1 MKKTLLAGLGAL
13 LALSACNQKNETEE
27 AHKQAIAD
35 ASKVELQNAVAD
47 RDQLFLLVNEI
58 SQGMDQIKDLENIL
72 TVNANA
78 GGETPSQREQIQ
90 ADIASIQKALQER
103 REKLAELEKKLNNS
117 TLTNN
122 NLRSTIATL
131 RNQIDTQSN
140 EIESLKTNLTAA
152 KARIGELNTAV
163 DSLNTTV
170 TTVTA
175 QKDEAEQQSVD
186 LANELNT
193 CFYAVGSKKEL
204 KDNEI
209 IETGFLRKTKIM
221 EGDFDRNFFTTAD
234 KRTLTTIPLHSDKAK
249 VLTNQPESSY
259 VIEDMDGQKVLR
271 ITNPASFWSL
281 SNYLVVQIN

>member
-13 LALSACNQKNETEE
+13 LVLGACTQKDESEE

-58 SQGMDQIKDLENIL
+58 SQGMDQIKALENIL
-72 TVNANA
+72 TVNSTVN
-78 GGETPSQREQIQ
+78 GETPSQREQIQ

-103 REKLAELEKKLNNS
+103 REKLAELEKKLNSSN
-117 TLTNN
+117 LTNN
-122 NLRSTIATL
+122 NLRNTIATL
-131 RNQIDTQSN
+131 RNQIDSQAS
-140 EIESLKTNLTAA
+140 EIETLKSSLTAA
-152 KARIGELNTAV
+152 NNRIGELNTAV

-170 TTVTA
+170 TTVTE
-175 QKDEAEQQSVD
+175 QKDKAEQQSVD

-193 CFYAVGSKKEL
+193 CYYAVGSKKEL
-204 KDNEI
+204 KENGI

-234 KRTLTTIPLHSDKAK
+234 KRTLITIPLHSNKAK

-259 VIEDMDGQKVLR
+259 VIEDQGGQKVIR
-271 ITNPASFWSL
+271 VTNPDSFWSL
-281 SNYLVVQIN
+281 SNYLVVQID

>member
-271 ITNPASFWSL
+271 ITNPASVWSL

>member
-13 LALSACNQKNETEE
+13 LVLGACTQKDESEE

-58 SQGMDQIKDLENIL
+58 SQGMDQIKALENIL
-72 TVNANA
+72 TVNSTVN
-78 GGETPSQREQIQ
+78 GETPSQREQIQ

-103 REKLAELEKKLNNS
+103 REKLAELEKKLNSSN
-117 TLTNN
+117 LTNN
-122 NLRSTIATL
+122 NLRNTIATL
-131 RNQIDTQSN
+131 RNQIDSQAS
-140 EIESLKTNLTAA
+140 EIETLKSSLTAA
-152 KARIGELNTAV
+152 NNRIGELNTAV

-170 TTVTA
+170 TTVTE
-175 QKDEAEQQSVD
+175 QKDKAEQQSVD

-193 CFYAVGSKKEL
+193 CYYAVGSKKEL
-204 KDNEI
+204 KENGI

-234 KRTLTTIPLHSDKAK
+234 KRTLTTIPLHSNKAK

-259 VIEDMDGQKVLR
+259 VIEDQGGQKVIR
-271 ITNPASFWSL
+271 VTNPDSFWSL
-281 SNYLVVQIN
+281 SNYLVVQVD

>member
-259 VIEDMDGQKVLR
+259 VIEDVDGQKVLR

-281 SNYLVVQIN
+281 STTR

>member
-1 MKKTLLAGLGAL
+1 MKKTLLAGLSAL
-13 LALSACNQKNETEE
+13 LVLGACTQKDESEE

-58 SQGMDQIKDLENIL
+58 SQGMDQIKALENIL
-72 TVNANA
+72 TVNAGVN
-78 GGETPSQREQIQ
+78 GETPSQREQIQ
-90 ADIASIQKALQER
+90 SDIAAIQKALQER

-122 NLRSTIATL
+122 NLRNTIATL
-131 RNQIDTQSN
+131 RNQIDSQAG
-140 EIESLKTNLTAA
+140 EIETLKGSLNEAT
-152 KARIGELNTAV
+152 ARIGQLNTAV

-170 TTVTA
+170 TEVTE
-175 QKDEAEQQSVD
+175 QKEVAEQQSVD

-193 CFYAVGSKKEL
+193 CYYAIGSKKEL
-204 KDNEI
+204 KENGI

-249 VLTNQPESSY
+249 VLTNQPEASY
-259 VIEDMDGQKVLR
+259 VIEADGAQKVLR

-281 SNYLVVQIN
+281 SNYLVIQID

>member
-13 LALSACNQKNETEE
+13 LVLGACTQKDESEE

-58 SQGMDQIKDLENIL
+58 SQGMDQIKALENIL
-72 TVNANA
+72 TVNSTVN
-78 GGETPSQREQIQ
+78 GETPSQREQIQ

-103 REKLAELEKKLNNS
+103 REKLAELEKKLNSSN
-117 TLTNN
+117 LTNN
-122 NLRSTIATL
+122 NLRNTIATL
-131 RNQIDTQSN
+131 RNQIDSQAS
-140 EIESLKTNLTAA
+140 EIETLKSSLTAA
-152 KARIGELNTAV
+152 NNRIGELNTAV

-170 TTVTA
+170 TTVTE
-175 QKDEAEQQSVD
+175 QKDKAEQQSVD

-193 CFYAVGSKKEL
+193 CYYAVGSKKEL
-204 KDNEI
+204 KENGI

-234 KRTLTTIPLHSDKAK
+234 KRTLTTMPLHSNKAK

-259 VIEDMDGQKVLR
+259 VIEDQGGQKVIR
-271 ITNPASFWSL
+271 VTNPDSFWSL
-281 SNYLVVQIN
+281 SNYLVVQID

>member
-163 DSLNTTV
+163 DSLNTAV

-259 VIEDMDGQKVLR
+259 VIEDVDGQKVLR

>member
-140 EIESLKTNLTAA
+140 EIESLKTILTAA

-259 VIEDMDGQKVLR
+259 VIEDVDGQKVLR

-281 SNYLVVQIN
+281 RNYLVVKFN

>member
-58 SQGMDQIKDLENIL
+58 SQGTDQIKDLENIL

-259 VIEDMDGQKVLR
+259 VIEDVDGQKVLR

>member
-140 EIESLKTNLTAA
+140 EIESLKANLTAA

-259 VIEDMDGQKVLR
+259 VIEDVDGQKVLR

>member
-259 VIEDMDGQKVLR
+259 VIEDVDGQKVLR
-271 ITNPASFWSL
+271 ITLSL
-281 SNYLVVQIN
+281 IHI

>member
-1 MKKTLLAGLGAL
+1 MKKILLAGMSAMLVLGA
-13 LALSACNQKNETEE
+13 CTQKDQSEE

-58 SQGMDQIKDLENIL
+58 SQGMDQIKALENIL
-72 TVNANA
+72 TVNSAVN
-78 GGETPSQREQIQ
+78 GETPSQREQIQ
-90 ADIASIQKALQER
+90 SDIAAIQKALQER
-103 REKLAELEKKLNNS
+103 REKLAELEKKLNSS

-122 NLRSTIATL
+122 NLRNTIATL
-131 RNQIDTQSN
+131 RNQIDSQAS
-140 EIESLKTNLTAA
+140 EIETLKGSLTEAHT
-152 KARIGELNTAV
+152 RIGELNTAV

-170 TTVTA
+170 TTVTE
-175 QKDEAEQQSVD
+175 QKDKAEQESVD

-193 CFYAVGSKKEL
+193 CYYAVGSKKEL
-204 KDNEI
+204 KDNDI

-234 KRTLTTIPLHSDKAK
+234 KRTLTTIPLHSNKAK

-259 VIEDMDGQKVLR
+259 VLEDQGGQKVIR
-271 ITNPASFWSL
+271 ITNPDSFWSL
-281 SNYLVVQIN
+281 SNYLVVQID

>member
-259 VIEDMDGQKVLR
+259 VIEDVDGQKVLR

-281 SNYLVVQIN
+281 SN

>member
-259 VIEDMDGQKVLR
+259 VIEDVDGQKVLR

-281 SNYLVVQIN
+281 SNYLVVLIS

>member
-1 MKKTLLAGLGAL
+1 MRKTILAGLGIAL
-13 LALSACNQKNETEE
+13 LLGACAKEDQSEQE
-27 AHKQAIAD
+27 HKQAIAD

-58 SQGMDQIKDLENIL
+58 SQGMDQIKALENIL
-72 TVNANA
+72 TVNASSN
-78 GGETPSQREQIQ
+78 GETASQRERIQ
-90 ADIASIQKALQER
+90 ADIAAIQKALQER

-122 NLRSTIATL
+122 NLRNTIATL
-131 RNQIDTQSN
+131 RGQIDSQST
-140 EIESLKTNLTAA
+140 EIETLKSSLNEAT
-152 KARIGELNTAV
+152 ARIGELNTAV
-163 DSLNTTV
+163 DSLNTEV
-170 TTVTA
+170 STVTA

-193 CFYAVGSKKEL
+193 CYYAVGSKKEL
-204 KDNEI
+204 KEREI

-234 KRTLTTIPLHSDKAK
+234 KRTLTTIALHSDKAK
-249 VLTNQPESSY
+249 VLTNQPEGSY
-259 VIEDMDGQKVLR
+259 VVEDQNGQKVLR

-281 SNYLVVQIN
+281 SNYLVIQVD

>member
-13 LALSACNQKNETEE
+13 LVLGACTQKDESEE

-58 SQGMDQIKDLENIL
+58 SQGMDQIKALENIL
-72 TVNANA
+72 TVNSTVN
-78 GGETPSQREQIQ
+78 GETPSQREQIQ

-103 REKLAELEKKLNNS
+103 REKLAELEKKLNSSN
-117 TLTNN
+117 LTNN
-122 NLRSTIATL
+122 NLRNTIATL
-131 RNQIDTQSN
+131 RNQIDSQAS
-140 EIESLKTNLTAA
+140 EIETLKSSLTAA
-152 KARIGELNTAV
+152 NNRIGELNTAV

-170 TTVTA
+170 TTVTE
-175 QKDEAEQQSVD
+175 QKDKAEQQSVV

-193 CFYAVGSKKEL
+193 CYYAVGSKKEL
-204 KDNEI
+204 KENGI

-234 KRTLTTIPLHSDKAK
+234 KRTLTTIPLHSNKAK

-259 VIEDMDGQKVLR
+259 VIEDQGGQKVIR
-271 ITNPASFWSL
+271 VTNPDSFWSL
-281 SNYLVVQIN
+281 SNYLVVQID

>member
-90 ADIASIQKALQER
+90 ADIASIQKALQAR

-259 VIEDMDGQKVLR
+259 VIEDVDGQKVLR

>member
-78 GGETPSQREQIQ
+78 GGETPSKREQIQ

-259 VIEDMDGQKVLR
+259 VIEDVDGQKVLR

>member
-1 MKKTLLAGLGAL
+1 MRKTILAGLGIAL
-13 LALSACNQKNETEE
+13 LLGACAKEDQSEQE
-27 AHKQAIAD
+27 HKQAIAD

-58 SQGMDQIKDLENIL
+58 SQGMDQIKALENIL
-72 TVNANA
+72 TVNASSN
-78 GGETPSQREQIQ
+78 GETASQRERIQ
-90 ADIASIQKALQER
+90 ADIAAIQKALQER

-122 NLRSTIATL
+122 NLRNTIATL
-131 RNQIDTQSN
+131 RGQIDSQSS
-140 EIESLKTNLTAA
+140 EIETLKGSLNEAT
-152 KARIGELNTAV
+152 ARIGELNTAV
-163 DSLNTTV
+163 DSLNTEVSTV
-170 TTVTA
+170 MA

-193 CFYAVGSKKEL
+193 CYYAVGSKKEL
-204 KDNEI
+204 KEREI

-234 KRTLTTIPLHSDKAK
+234 KRTLTTIALHSDKAK
-249 VLTNQPESSY
+249 VLTNQPEGSY
-259 VIEDMDGQKVLR
+259 VVEDQNGQKVLR

-281 SNYLVVQIN
+281 SNYLVIQVD

>member
-1 MKKTLLAGLGAL
+1 MRKTFFAGLSAL
-13 LALSACNQKNETEE
+13 LVLGACTQKDENEE

-58 SQGMDQIKDLENIL
+58 SQGMDQIKALENIL
-72 TVNANA
+72 TVNAA
-78 GGETPSQREQIQ
+78 ASGETPSQREQIQ
-90 ADIASIQKALQER
+90 ADIASIQKALQDR

-122 NLRSTIATL
+122 NLRNTIATL
-131 RNQIDTQSN
+131 RNQIDSQTT
-140 EIESLKTNLTAA
+140 EIETLKGSLNEAT
-152 KARIGELNTAV
+152 ARIGELNTTV
-163 DSLNTTV
+163 DSLSTTV
-170 TTVTA
+170 NTVVA
-175 QKDEAEQQSVD
+175 QKDSVEQESVD

-193 CFYAVGSKKEL
+193 CYYAVGSKKEL
-204 KDNEI
+204 KEKDI

-234 KRTLTTIPLHSDKAK
+234 KRTLTTIALHSKNAK
-249 VLTNQPESSY
+249 VLTNQPDGSY
-259 VIEDMDGQKVLR
+259 VIEDQNGQKVLR

-281 SNYLVVQIN
+281 SNYLVIQID

>member
-13 LALSACNQKNETEE
+13 LVLGACTQKDESEE

-58 SQGMDQIKDLENIL
+58 SQGMDQIKALEYIL
-72 TVNANA
+72 TVSSTVN
-78 GGETPSQREQIQ
+78 GETPSQREQIQ

-103 REKLAELEKKLNNS
+103 REKLAELEKKLNSSN
-117 TLTNN
+117 LTNN
-122 NLRSTIATL
+122 NLRNTIATL
-131 RNQIDTQSN
+131 RNQIDSQAS
-140 EIESLKTNLTAA
+140 EIETLKSSLTAA
-152 KARIGELNTAV
+152 NNRIGELNTAV

-170 TTVTA
+170 TTVTE
-175 QKDEAEQQSVD
+175 QKDKAEQQSVD

-193 CFYAVGSKKEL
+193 CYYAVGSKKEL
-204 KDNEI
+204 KENGI

-234 KRTLTTIPLHSDKAK
+234 KRTLTTIPLHSNKAK

-259 VIEDMDGQKVLR
+259 VIEDQGGQKVIR
-271 ITNPASFWSL
+271 VTNPDSFWSL
-281 SNYLVVQIN
+281 SNYLVVQID